1 MTRSV
6 ASVLAHSASTR
17 LTVSIRS
24 TTRKLTRLSCSG
36 TFSSIP
42 PSPTF
47 SGCSCLS
54 VLLARSGQ
62 LNPKHVGGA
71 ADESGER
78 AAQQDHHTAGTRSE
92 DIGNVTES
100 QANCWRLT
108 ALAYRFWLYRTFKA
122 FNINELYVLKCA
134 LAVLQFRFV
143 GKYEQFLEAAST

>member
-1 MTRSV
+1 MRSV
-6 ASVLAHSASTR
+6 ASGLAHATSTR

-36 TFSSIP
+36 TSSFIP
-42 PSPTF
+42 PFPPF

-54 VLLARSGQ
+54 VLLARTGQ

-78 AAQQDHHTAGTRSE
+78 EAQQDHHTAGTRSE

-100 QANCWRLT
+100 RA
-108 ALAYRFWLYRTFKA
+108 K
-122 FNINELYVLKCA
+122 
-134 LAVLQFRFV
+134 
-143 GKYEQFLEAAST
+143 S